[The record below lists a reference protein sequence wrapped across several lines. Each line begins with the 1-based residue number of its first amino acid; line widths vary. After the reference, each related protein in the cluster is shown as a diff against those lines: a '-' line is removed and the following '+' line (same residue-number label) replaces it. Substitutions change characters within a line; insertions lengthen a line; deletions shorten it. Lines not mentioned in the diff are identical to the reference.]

1 MITVL
6 SMKVQAQQES
16 TDNAESAVKS
26 MNKVVSKERSYILGD
41 IDAYFL
47 SSKDLRLDC
56 TCIKE

>member
-16 TDNAESAVKS
+16 TDNAESAVTC
-26 MNKVVSKERSYILGD
+26 MNKVFSKERVSILGD

-47 SSKDLRLDC
+47 SSKDLRLDWS
-56 TCIKE
+56 CIKE

>member
-6 SMKVQAQQES
+6 SMKVQAQRES
-16 TDNAESAVKS
+16 TDNAVKCK
-26 MNKVVSKERSYILGD
+26 NKVFSKERFYILGD

-56 TCIKE
+56 SCIKE

>member
-6 SMKVQAQQES
+6 SMKVQAQRES
-16 TDNAESAVKS
+16 TDHAVKCK
-26 MNKVVSKERSYILGD
+26 NKVFSKERFYILGD

-56 TCIKE
+56 SCIKEEL